1 MLHTKTIVCLMFAVL
16 ALAATPSFAQ
26 GNIGKLDGLLSE
38 YHRAGEFNGVVL
50 VAKGDRVIH
59 QSTVGNAVME
69 WEIPNTIETRFR
81 IGSVT
86 KQFTAALILQLVE
99 DGLIELNAPMSR
111 YLPDY
116 PKAQA
121 DKVTIHHLLTH
132 TSGIPS
138 YTNMPEFTQQMM
150 RTRYEREA
158 FLKIFSELPLEYEP
172 GELFRYNNS
181 GYFILGVIIEKVTGK
196 GYDQVLRERITTP
209 LGLANTG
216 YEHNNDMI
224 ARMANG
230 YQRIPGAY
238 ERAPFLDTSVPFAAG
253 MIYSTA
259 PDLLKWTRALHA
271 GKVFKKKETLQVML
285 TPTRDNYA
293 YGLMVTKTVDGDR
306 SITRVHHS
314 GGINGFTSQLWY
326 MPDDEYTIVALD
338 NTTSNTGLAADAAF
352 ALLYDRKL
360 PVFRFPIAEEV
371 GTVIQRSGI
380 DAAIK
385 RYRELRSGEKKDEYD
400 FTEQQLNGL
409 GYLYLGRGEAGIA
422 QRLLALNLEMFP
434 EAFNAWDSMGEVYM
448 KAGENEEAIRHY
460 RKALELNPGFA
471 NAKAMLAKLGV
482 QVEEKVMTLPES
494 VLDKYLGRY
503 ELQPGFVLTVT
514 REGTQLSM
522 QATNQPRVEVY
533 PSSETEFYLKVVDAQ
548 VTFVR
553 NDEGGV
559 DELILHQGG
568 HDMPAKRI
576 P

>member
-1 MLHTKTIVCLMFAVL
+1 MKSLHIAGITLFAVL
-16 ALAATPSFAQ
+16 TLIAQHAFAQ
-26 GNIGKLDGLLSE
+26 NDLARLDALLAE
-38 YHRAGEFNGVVL
+38 YHRAGVFNGVVL
-50 VAKGDRVIH
+50 LAKGDDVIH
-59 QSTVGNAVME
+59 QSAIGDAVME
-69 WEIPNTIETRFR
+69 WDIPNSIDTRFR

-86 KQFTAALILQLVE
+86 KQFTSAMILQLVE
-99 DGLIELNAPMSR
+99 EGLLELNAPMSR

-121 DKVTIHHLLTH
+121 DKVSIHHLLTH

-150 RTRYEREA
+150 RTRYERDA

-172 GELFRYNNS
+172 GELYRYNNS

-196 GYDQVLRERITTP
+196 SYDRVLRERITTP
-209 LGLANTG
+209 LGLGHTG

-230 YQRIPGAY
+230 YQRIPGGY

-271 GKVFKKKETLQVML
+271 GKVFKKKETLQAML

-352 ALLYDRKL
+352 SLLYGRKL

-371 GTVIQRSGI
+371 GAVLQSSGI
-380 DAAIK
+380 DAAIT
-385 RYRELRSGEKKDEYD
+385 RYRELRGSDKKDDYD
-400 FTEQQLNGL
+400 CTEQQLNGL
-409 GYLYLGRGEAGIA
+409 GYLYLGRGEVGIA
-422 QRLLALNLEMFP
+422 RRLLALNLEMFP
-434 EAFNAWDSMGEVYM
+434 DAFNAWDSMGEVHM
-448 KAGENEEAIRHY
+448 TAGETDEAVRHY
-460 RKALELNPGFA
+460 RKALELNPGSS
-471 NAKAMLAKLGV
+471 NAKSMLTKLGV
-482 QVEEKVMTLPES
+482 DVAVKEVSVPEA
-494 VLDKYLGRY
+494 VLDSYLGRY

-514 REGTQLSM
+514 REGKQLSM

-533 PSSETEFYLKVVDAQ
+533 PASESTFYLKVVDAQ
-548 VTFVR
+548 VSFIR
-553 NDEGGV
+553 NPEGIV
-559 DELILHQGG
+559 DTLILHQGG
-568 HDMPAKRI
+568 HDMPAKRVQ
-576 P
+576 